1 MTFETLHS
9 DLKFEGRVF
18 SVRSDLVRL
27 PDAQTTVLD
36 VVIHGGAVV
45 IVPVDAD
52 GNLWFVRQ
60 YRYPAGS
67 ELVEFPAGSVEDGE
81 DLLEGAQRELREEVG
96 FSAGVLEKIG
106 GFFLAPGYSTEYLH
120 IFLARDLSYAPLTG
134 DIDEFVQ
141 AEKYSPAEAFAM
153 AQSGFIRDAKSLA
166 ALLLARASLDF

>member
-1 MTFETLHS
+1 MTFETLQS

-27 PDAQTTVLD
+27 PDAQTTRLD

-67 ELVEFPAGSVEDGE
+67 ELVEFPAGSVEEEE

-96 FSAGVLEKIG
+96 FAAGALEKIG

-120 IFLARDLSYAPLTG
+120 IFLARDLSYAPLKG

-141 AEKYSPAEAFAM
+141 TEKYTPAEALAM
-153 AQSGFIRDAKSLA
+153 AQNGSLRDAKTLA
-166 ALLLARASLDF
+166 ALLLARPYLHL